1 MTKFVKRIVA
11 PEKDNKY
18 YYSDNIFYKC
28 GYGMPNCTAYAWGRF
43 YELIGEKPK
52 LSTANAERWYEKD
65 DGYKRGQTPKLG
77 AIACWSKGVIGNGS
91 DGAGHVSV
99 VEEIYDDG
107 SILTSN
113 SAWKGT
119 NFYTKKIS
127 KGYKLNG
134 YDFQGFIYNP
144 IEFEVEKEEE
154 PEKEEEVTKD
164 TTYKV
169 QSGDNLT
176 RICNKYYGN
185 HDKSTINKVVEAN
198 KEKYPSITADFIV
211 SGWVLTI
218 PDINN
223 TNDDKKSYYT
233 VKKGDTLSEIAVEHN
248 TTVKKLAELNDIEN
262 VDLIYVG
269 QKIKLP

>member
-1 MTKFVKRIVA
+1 MTKFVKRTVA
-11 PEKDNKY
+11 PEKDNSFY
-18 YYSDNIFYKC
+18 CADNIFYKC

-43 YELIGEKPK
+43 YELTEEKPK

-77 AIACWSKGVIGNGS
+77 AIACWSKGVVGNGS
-91 DGAGHVSV
+91 DGAGHVAV

-144 IEFEVEKEEE
+144 IEFEEEKEESE
-154 PEKEEEVTKD
+154 ESTKE
-164 TTYKV
+164 TTYTVKK
-169 QSGDNLT
+169 GDNLT
-176 RICNKYYGN
+176 RICNSYYGN
-185 HDKSTINKVVEAN
+185 HKKSTIDMVVNAN
-198 KEKYPSITADFIV
+198 KKKYPKITANYIV
-211 SGWVLTI
+211 TGWKLII
-218 PDINN
+218 PNI
-223 TNDDKKSYYT
+223 TNDEEYYT
-233 VKKGDTLSEIAVEHN
+233 VKKGDTLSEIALKYN
-248 TTVKKLAELNDIEN
+248 TTVANLVKLNDIKN
-262 VDLIYVG
+262 PDLIVVG
-269 QKIKLP
+269 QKIKLS